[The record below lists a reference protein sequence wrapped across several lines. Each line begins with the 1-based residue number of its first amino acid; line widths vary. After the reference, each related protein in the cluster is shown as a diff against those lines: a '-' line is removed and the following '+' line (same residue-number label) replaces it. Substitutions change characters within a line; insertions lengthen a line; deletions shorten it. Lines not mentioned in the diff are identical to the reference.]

1 MRYAWARSLAVIG
14 LVATLA
20 ACNRGQ
26 ETPVVD
32 PAIAEAKAFMADNA
46 KADGIQTTPSGI
58 QYKVLKSG
66 PGGGESPDSNDLVS
80 VHYEGTLTD
89 GTVFDSSYQRGI
101 PAVFTLNEVVPGWT
115 EIVQRMKVGD
125 EWLVYIPPELGYGA
139 RSSGQIPPNSVLVFR
154 MELLAMDRVPG
165 EAPPRSA
172 AMG

>member
-20 ACNRGQ
+20 ACNRGE

-32 PAIAEAKAFMADNA
+32 PAIAEARAFMADNA
-46 KADGIQTTPSGI
+46 RAEGIQTTPSGI
-58 QYKVLKSG
+58 QYMVLKSG
-66 PGGGESPDSNDLVS
+66 LAGGENPDSNDLVS

-125 EWLVYIPPELGYGA
+125 EWLVYIPPELGYGD